1 MTILEKSSTLN
12 CASWLFLWWQIDN
25 WHYVRPLL
33 GHFFLLL
40 EAYTFDLCP
49 FHLIILKGHFW
60 EPLCQKML
68 TLISSQVSL
77 TFMFYLFVTTFFYFR
92 YLFKTQLFLTMCR
105 KSYPTNH
112 KHVMHCGHQ
121 YSVMITEKILIF
133 FHVSCIVKCYQNVWL
148 R

>member
-25 WHYVRPLL
+25 WHYVHSLL

-49 FHLIILKGHFW
+49 FHLIVLKGHFW
-60 EPLCQKML
+60 EPLVPGFFNFHVL
-68 TLISSQVSL
+68 
-77 TFMFYLFVTTFFYFR
+77 YFVTTFFCFR

-133 FHVSCIVKCYQNVWL
+133 FHVSCIVKCYKNVWL